1 MEKITE
7 LLDKLENL
15 GDLLPK
21 LNTLTGWVQW
31 LISLAVRIG
40 PVCILLLG
48 LIYLLIPPKEA
59 NRKAGYRTIFGMG
72 SITAWHFTQRV
83 AGSIMTVIGAI
94 LTVSAYITVAR
105 IAKLDLMDMAYQA
118 FQAVKLQAI
127 LALIIYVFMFG
138 LTALVFDYNG
148 FCRFPQ
154 IMDTKLGKLL
164 FIDEP
169 LFPCEEEEPEEDPA
183 EEEALAEETL

>member
-40 PVCILLLG
+40 PICILVLG

-59 NRKAGYRTIFGMG
+59 NRKAGYRTVFGMG

-83 AGSIMTVIGAI
+83 AGALMSVIGGI
-94 LTVSAYITVAR
+94 LTISAYITVAK
-105 IAKLDLMDMAYQA
+105 IANLDLMDMAYAA
-118 FQAVKLQAI
+118 FQAVKGQAVW
-127 LALIIYVFMFG
+127 ALIIFVFMFVI
-138 LTALVFDYNG
+138 TAVMFDYRG
-148 FCRFPQ
+148 FCRFPKL
-154 IMDTKLGKLL
+154 MDTKLGKLL

-169 LFPCEEEEPEEDPA
+169 LFPCEEEEY
-183 EEEALAEETL
+183 EEEEEQASV

>member
-15 GDLLPK
+15 GDLIPK

-40 PVCILLLG
+40 PLCMLVLG
-48 LIYLLIPPKEA
+48 LIYLFIPPKEA

-83 AGSIMTVIGAI
+83 AGCIMTAIGAI
-94 LTVSAYITVAR
+94 LTIAAFITVAR
-105 IAKLDLMDMAYQA
+105 FGKMDLMDMAHTA
-118 FQAVKLQAI
+118 LQAVKVQAI
-127 LALIIYVFMFG
+127 FALLIYVFMFV

-169 LFPCEEEEPEEDPA
+169 LFPCEEEY
-183 EEEALAEETL
+183 EEEEYEEEEILE